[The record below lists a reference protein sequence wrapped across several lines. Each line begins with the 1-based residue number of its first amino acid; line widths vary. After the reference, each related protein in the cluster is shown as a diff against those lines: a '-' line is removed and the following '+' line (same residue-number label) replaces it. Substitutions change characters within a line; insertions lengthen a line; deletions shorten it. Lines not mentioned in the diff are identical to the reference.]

1 MKSKILLTAT
11 ILFCVVLSAKAQF
24 NKGQFLLGG
33 SLAFSNSKNTAIPS
47 NDYINNYFCANVQI
61 GQLIK
66 DNTVLGVIVSY
77 NNSNNH
83 LIRYPDSIYNKV
95 NGINAGVFYRK
106 YKRIIKDLYFFGE
119 VDGVYSHSNT
129 NQAYSNYYYSTVKT
143 SSDGSTVSFIPG
155 ISYAVCHK
163 MHY

>member
-11 ILFCVVLSAKAQF
+11 ILFCVVLSGKAQF
-24 NKGQFLLGG
+24 NKGQFFLGG

-106 YKRIIKDLYFFGE
+106 YKRIIKRVISLE
-119 VDGVYSHSNT
+119 KWM
-129 NQAYSNYYYSTVKT
+129 AYTRIQILIRLIRIIIT
-143 SSDGSTVSFIPG
+143 PR
-155 ISYAVCHK
+155 
-163 MHY
+163 